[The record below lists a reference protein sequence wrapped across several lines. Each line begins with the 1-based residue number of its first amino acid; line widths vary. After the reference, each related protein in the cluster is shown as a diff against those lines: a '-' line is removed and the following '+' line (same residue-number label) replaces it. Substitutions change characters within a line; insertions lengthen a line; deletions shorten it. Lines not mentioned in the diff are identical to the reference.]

1 MTSQCLA
8 SSDGD
13 VCSWLFLFLQEK
25 GARPAR
31 PVSCRRSKVSYI
43 PPPHPAPPPPIFP
56 FLEWVQAPW
65 AWGLL
70 STHSPGAGRFF
81 SLCRWAGSAGLGPL
95 SAP

>member
-43 PPPHPAPPPPIFP
+43 PPPHPAPPPHLSFP
-56 FLEWVQAPW
+56 WMGP
-65 AWGLL
+65 
-70 STHSPGAGRFF
+70 SSM
-81 SLCRWAGSAGLGPL
+81 GLGPL
-95 SAP
+95 VHSQPRGW